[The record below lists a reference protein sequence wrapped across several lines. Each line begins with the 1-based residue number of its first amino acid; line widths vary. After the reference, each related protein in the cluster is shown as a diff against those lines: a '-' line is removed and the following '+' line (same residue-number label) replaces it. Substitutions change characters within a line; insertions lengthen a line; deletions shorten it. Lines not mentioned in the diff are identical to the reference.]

1 MQEDFVRVSHLRDEE
16 ISQMFPRTGQQDRLG
31 YTIPKNMLPKGRGRE
46 QAHHKIRGQGGLGGG

>member
-1 MQEDFVRVSHLRDEE
+1 MRVSHLRDEE

-46 QAHHKIRGQGGLGGG
+46 QAHHKIRGLGGLGGG